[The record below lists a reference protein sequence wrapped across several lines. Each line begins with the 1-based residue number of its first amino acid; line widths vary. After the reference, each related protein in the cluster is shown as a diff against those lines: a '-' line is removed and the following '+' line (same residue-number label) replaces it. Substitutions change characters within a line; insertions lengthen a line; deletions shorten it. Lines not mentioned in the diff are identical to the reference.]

1 MGGSPGNHPLP
12 PPPPDGGD
20 KGGTTKPATAGCGE
34 VESQPM
40 GARRKGCHRA
50 LGTPNL
56 THTPPSRSVPYQSN
70 FLSYDLK
77 CPGPKHPIPPTGSEA
92 TNIGSAL
99 SQDPSRSRV
108 GSAAPHPSP
117 LTVPTHPARSLPG
130 RCSADIRAGRPAG
143 GGGGRGEGACGR
155 GSKGTLGSGQ
165 RRGIVKPTLLA
176 SSLLRSIRAR
186 VRDSIRDIIPR
197 WGVAGGALG
206 TQASSYCGGGGN
218 GLPSTRRSGDRKSD
232 SPRGTRASSSN
243 PSLHP
248 PAQAQE
254 GGGGAEQ
261 GGYPRD

>member
-99 SQDPSRSRV
+99 SQDPSRGRV

-155 GSKGTLGSGQ
+155 GSKGTLGKWAEERDCKAHLTRQ
-165 RRGIVKPTLLA
+165 LFAPVDT
-176 SSLLRSIRAR
+176 RSREGF
-186 VRDSIRDIIPR
+186 DPR
-197 WGVAGGALG
+197 HNPPMGG
-206 TQASSYCGGGGN
+206 C
-218 GLPSTRRSGDRKSD
+218 R
-232 SPRGTRASSSN
+232 RGTRDPGVPLLWGRRERAAQHT
-243 PSLHP
+243 SLWG
-248 PAQAQE
+248 QE
-254 GGGGAEQ
+254 V
-261 GGYPRD
+261 